1 MKVNK
6 HLTAINKTYLIEFG
20 SVWRSLKLY
29 YSIQISTKL
38 KQKKMVEKVDDRLL
52 PEKKI
57 RTIMKSCGDPN
68 ALLSK
73 ESILVVT
80 KAAVSKIAFLFFLS
94 Q

>member
-1 MKVNK
+1 
-6 HLTAINKTYLIEFG
+6 
-20 SVWRSLKLY
+20 
-29 YSIQISTKL
+29 
-38 KQKKMVEKVDDRLL
+38 MVEKADERPL
-52 PEKKI
+52 PATKI

-80 KAAVSKIAFLFFLS
+80 KAAVSLI